1 MTEFA
6 MNDRSCYDF
15 GMKQKRSRGFL
26 GWLFYGAFLF
36 FNVAMLLL
44 LIRVVMISTETAA
57 ASGGSGLVVGV
68 GLIGTLLVWALGS
81 VILGIL
87 ARVTSRP

>member
-1 MTEFA
+1 M
-6 MNDRSCYDF
+6 
-15 GMKQKRSRGFL
+15 
-26 GWLFYGAFLF
+26 